1 MSTAPEMTE
10 KTIVSR
16 LLSDR
21 WGKSF
26 CLPNYTPPKWWE
38 CDMFERTSAGYF
50 REYEVKITVADFR
63 RDGQK
68 ATEVYNNAQLSEKKQ
83 EKKFE
88 LLAAGD
94 PRGPSQFFYVTP
106 EGLLDRE
113 TLPPWAG
120 WIEIYSVEGSRGLHE
135 RVRVK
140 APQIHRIKLDA
151 DPNHHRGTCYFR
163 FHRLRK

>member
-1 MSTAPEMTE
+1 MNAPEMTE

-16 LLSDR
+16 LLRDR
-21 WGKSF
+21 WDKSF

-38 CDMFERTSAGYF
+38 CDMFERTRAGYF
-50 REYEVKITVADFR
+50 REYEVKISVADFR
-63 RDGQK
+63 QDGEK
-68 ATEVYNNAQLSEKKQ
+68 LKEVYTNAHFTERKKEKKH
-83 EKKFE
+83 E

-94 PRGPSQFFYVTP
+94 SRAPSQFFYVTP
-106 EGLLDRE
+106 EGLLERE

-120 WIEIYSVEGSRGLHE
+120 WIEIYAVEGSRGLHE

-140 APQIHRIKLDA
+140 APQIHRVKLEA